1 MNFRRCAVI
10 LSLLTVIFL
19 PVRLSAQDQADS
31 CSLQISLLTCSP
43 GQELYSTFG
52 HSAFRVK
59 DMQSGIDI
67 IFNYGTFDFYDP
79 QFYSKFVLGKLLYFV
94 SAERYENF
102 VYSYQLEGRGI
113 IEQVLALSCSQ
124 KMQLFAALR
133 ENLKEENKFYLYDF
147 LFDNCSTRLRDML
160 QQEGGAIT
168 FGNILPAQSTT
179 FRNLIHQYLNEGGQY
194 WSKLGID
201 LLLGARLDR
210 QISSRE
216 AMFLPDYLKL
226 GFDSARTA
234 DQPLVHSTVQVQRT
248 RFIPEKNPLTSPIVF
263 TSILLLLLVVL
274 SFSSSQRFNG
284 FLKIFDTGFFLIT
297 GLVGLFLLFMWFGT
311 AHVVCGNNF
320 NLLWANPVNLVA
332 AFLVQRHQQKFKRF
346 FRILSVW
353 YGLVLIAWFFLPQ
366 EMNLGFLPLVLIL
379 FLRSWQRATLSRKN
393 S

>member
-133 ENLKEENKFYLYDF
+133 ENLKEENK
-147 LFDNCSTRLRDML
+147 ML
-160 QQEGGAIT
+160 
-168 FGNILPAQSTT
+168 
-179 FRNLIHQYLNEGGQY
+179 
-194 WSKLGID
+194 K
-201 LLLGARLDR
+201 ARLD
-210 QISSRE
+210 IYE
-216 AMFLPDYLKL
+216 
-226 GFDSARTA
+226 
-234 DQPLVHSTVQVQRT
+234 
-248 RFIPEKNPLTSPIVF
+248 
-263 TSILLLLLVVL
+263 
-274 SFSSSQRFNG
+274 
-284 FLKIFDTGFFLIT
+284 
-297 GLVGLFLLFMWFGT
+297 
-311 AHVVCGNNF
+311 
-320 NLLWANPVNLVA
+320 
-332 AFLVQRHQQKFKRF
+332 
-346 FRILSVW
+346 
-353 YGLVLIAWFFLPQ
+353 
-366 EMNLGFLPLVLIL
+366 
-379 FLRSWQRATLSRKN
+379 
-393 S
+393 